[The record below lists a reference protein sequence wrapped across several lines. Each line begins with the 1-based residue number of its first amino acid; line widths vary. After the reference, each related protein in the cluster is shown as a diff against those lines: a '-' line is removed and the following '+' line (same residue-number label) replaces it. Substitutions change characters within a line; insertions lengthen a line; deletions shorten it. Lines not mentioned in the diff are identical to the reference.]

1 MVGESKPPPC
11 LCLPRRCPRT
21 LSARVPAVLG
31 GWDGVGEPAEGLG
44 APCSISCIGTAE
56 QAGGKRAVPVR
67 GCTSRGRRPRGTP
80 PGHPSA
86 SWWSLGETKT
96 LHLCTLESCAGI
108 QNIAMS
114 MISPLGIAQGW
125 QSHVCRREGY
135 SRLYTTPAPSPA
147 APPQP
152 PPACRASL
160 ACQTLINQTK
170 TPCVDSA
177 LQMVFYG
184 L

>member
-31 GWDGVGEPAEGLG
+31 EWDGLGEPAEGLG

-96 LHLCTLESCAGI
+96 LHFCTLESCAGI

-125 QSHVCRREGY
+125 QSHVCRREGFH
-135 SRLYTTPAPSPA
+135 SCTQHQLLLQ
-147 APPQP
+147 QP
-152 PPACRASL
+152 LRSHRQARCSHPLLAERVSL
-160 ACQTLINQTK
+160 AKL
-170 TPCVDSA
+170 
-177 LQMVFYG
+177 
-184 L
+184 

>member
-1 MVGESKPPPC
+1 M
-11 LCLPRRCPRT
+11 
-21 LSARVPAVLG
+21 LG
-31 GWDGVGEPAEGLG
+31 PGGRGWDGLGEPAEDLG

-56 QAGGKRAVPVR
+56 QAGGERAVPVR

-86 SWWSLGETKT
+86 SWWSLGKTKT
-96 LHLCTLESCAGI
+96 LHFCTLESCASI
-108 QNIAMS
+108 RNISIS

-125 QSHVCRREGY
+125 QSDVWRREGY
-135 SRLYTTPAPSPA
+135 SQLYKTPAPSPA
-147 APPQP
+147 APPEPPPGALQP

-170 TPCVDSA
+170 TLCVDSA